1 VGFIIGKNP
10 HQLLHQTSHQTSS
23 MNIQMLVRYK
33 SDLYLFISVSIKFS
47 FEKKKQFSFF
57 SLGEIDTL
65 NEKYQADIYFEARWI
80 EKRMNLNPLNLTTQQ
95 QTQLYE
101 NSVVKMTE
109 LNTAIQWSPQLF
121 IENAVAQIGEQDKWF
136 TIKKADS
143 ELTQPSS
150 PLFVHVEICEHR
162 RMKGIFW
169 EKLEL
174 NHVSILLV
182 RIDSFENRF

>member
-1 VGFIIGKNP
+1 
-10 HQLLHQTSHQTSS
+10 
-23 MNIQMLVRYK
+23 M
-33 SDLYLFISVSIKFS
+33 
-47 FEKKKQFSFF
+47 
-57 SLGEIDTL
+57 

-109 LNTAIQWSPQLF
+109 LNSAIQWSPQLF

-136 TIKKADS
+136 TIKKVDS